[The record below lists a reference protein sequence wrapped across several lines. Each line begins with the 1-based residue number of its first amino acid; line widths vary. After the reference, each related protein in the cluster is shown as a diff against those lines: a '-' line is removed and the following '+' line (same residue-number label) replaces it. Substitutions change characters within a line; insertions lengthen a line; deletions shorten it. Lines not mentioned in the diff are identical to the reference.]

1 MLGWLLR
8 VLLVLVIARAIWKFL
23 VGLVQGATGMAGPA
37 GRSPSGSR
45 AGGGQTVPLVKD
57 PICGTYVVG
66 GKALSASSGDTI
78 HYFCSERC
86 RDEFVRGGAGRRS
99 A

>member
-57 PICGTYVVG
+57 PVCGTYVV
-66 GKALSASSGDTI
+66 KERALTAAADGTT
-78 HYFCSERC
+78 HFFCSDRC
-86 RDEFVRGGAGRRS
+86 RNQWAAERAGRRS